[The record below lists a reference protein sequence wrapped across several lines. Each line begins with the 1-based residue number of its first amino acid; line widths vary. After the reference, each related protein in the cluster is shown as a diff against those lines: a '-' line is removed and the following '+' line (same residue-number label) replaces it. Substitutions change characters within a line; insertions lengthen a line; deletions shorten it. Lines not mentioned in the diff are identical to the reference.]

1 MQLDGAALVA
11 AVRDDPTATV
21 RRYDGWTLSDL
32 ARHVGQI
39 HRWATGIVDTG
50 ATERPAVQAEA
61 VDDEDLAT
69 WLTDTVAALVAALTD
84 ADPSAEVWT
93 FARGAGTNEFWRQRM
108 ALETALH
115 RWDAQDALGME
126 PDVADWLAHEG
137 IEEALRVYIEQRL
150 EGRDVGG
157 SGERVGFDDG
167 RDEGWTL
174 ELLADDV
181 TVHDGLRDT
190 DAVVEGTPLDLWLLL
205 TGRRGL
211 EGLEVRGDRDAA
223 ALAVR
228 AAGLV
233 PGAAD

>member
-1 MQLDGAALVA
+1 MQLEGAALVA
-11 AVRDDPTATV
+11 AVRDEPSAPV
-21 RRYDGWTLSDL
+21 RRYDGWTVADL

-39 HRWATGIVDTG
+39 HRWVTAIVTTG
-50 ATERPAVQAEA
+50 ATERPAVQAPA

-69 WLTDTVAALVAALTD
+69 WLTDTVAALVAALTG

-93 FARGAGTNEFWRQRM
+93 FGRGTGTNEFWRRRM

-115 RWDAQDALGME
+115 RWDAQDAQGLD

-137 IEEALRVYIEQRL
+137 VEEALRLYIEQQL

-174 ELLADDV
+174 ELVADGV
-181 TVHDGLRDT
+181 AVHDGLQDT
-190 DAVVEGTPLDLWLLL
+190 DAVVEGAPLDLWLLL
-205 TGRRGL
+205 CGRRAL
-211 EGLEVRGDRDAA
+211 DGLEVHGDHEAA

-233 PGAAD
+233 PGPAG